1 MEQDSLDP
9 RAKLLGAVLSR
20 DVLLRRLRE
29 DIVVS
34 PLLDVAK
41 QVGEGSID
49 ISLGTQFILNRSSE
63 LSTLDPRTLTAEKL
77 RKFQHALVVP
87 YHRTLTLHPGRFVL
101 GCTLEFIK
109 FPTDVCGFVLS
120 RSSYGRAGLLIATA
134 TYVQPGWHGCLT
146 LELENLGE
154 VPIELSPGLRVGQ
167 LVIIS
172 SERIDQP
179 RLKDIPC
186 GPTFRGL
193 AEDDRW
199 KRLRERFKTS
209 GTAK

>member
-1 MEQDSLDP
+1 MAEDSLKSDP
-9 RAKLLGAVLSR
+9 RQQGAVLSR
-20 DVLLRRLRE
+20 DVLLKRLRD

-34 PLLDVAK
+34 PLLDEGK

-63 LSTLDPRTLTAEKL
+63 LPTLDPIELTAREI
-77 RKFQHALVVP
+77 RKFQHSRVVP
-87 YHRTLTLHPGRFVL
+87 YHDSLTLHPGSFVL
-101 GCTLEFIK
+101 GSTLEFIK

-154 VPIELSPGLRVGQ
+154 VPIMLRPGLRVGQ
-167 LVIIS
+167 LVIMTS
-172 SERIDQP
+172 VRIEQP
-179 RLKDIPC
+179 RLRDIPC

-193 AEDDRW
+193 AEDERW
-199 KRLRERFKTS
+199 KKLRKNFPR
-209 GTAK
+209 AK

>member
-1 MEQDSLDP
+1 MAKDDLKPDP
-9 RAKLLGAVLSR
+9 MQQGAVLSR
-20 DVLLRRLRE
+20 DVLLKRLRE

-34 PLLDVAK
+34 PLLDEGK

-63 LSTLDPRTLTAEKL
+63 LSTLDPIELTARDI
-77 RKFQHALVVP
+77 RKFQHSRVVP
-87 YHRTLTLHPGRFVL
+87 YHDSLTLHPGSFVL

-146 LELENLGE
+146 
-154 VPIELSPGLRVGQ
+154 
-167 LVIIS
+167 
-172 SERIDQP
+172 
-179 RLKDIPC
+179 
-186 GPTFRGL
+186 
-193 AEDDRW
+193 
-199 KRLRERFKTS
+199 
-209 GTAK
+209 